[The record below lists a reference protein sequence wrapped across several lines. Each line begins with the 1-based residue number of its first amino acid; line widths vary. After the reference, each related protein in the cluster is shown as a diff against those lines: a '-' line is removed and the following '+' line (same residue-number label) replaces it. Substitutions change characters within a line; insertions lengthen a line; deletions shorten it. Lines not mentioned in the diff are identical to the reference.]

1 MHLIL
6 CLLWSSM
13 SSMPFLPK
21 KFKSSNKWFS
31 AHLPPSHVCPL
42 KASWQSCTSFNKTC
56 SFSQKNSQQ
65 HYLINQE
72 RKITIAMDPLS
83 KHMIHNGFTCRPD
96 LPQPQQVQKS
106 KDKTLGHS
114 FSMNIT
120 DD

>member
-1 MHLIL
+1 
-6 CLLWSSM
+6 
-13 SSMPFLPK
+13 
-21 KFKSSNKWFS
+21 
-31 AHLPPSHVCPL
+31 
-42 KASWQSCTSFNKTC
+42 
-56 SFSQKNSQQ
+56 
-65 HYLINQE
+65 
-72 RKITIAMDPLS
+72 MDPLS